1 LSGPNISCPT
11 KLRPRE
17 GEVETN
23 MAIVDRREIERL
35 ARAVLE
41 HQLAVIRESLVR
53 RGQSEEDADVIVRTC
68 LEEFREGTPDLLEI
82 FREKSL
88 N

>member
-1 LSGPNISCPT
+1 
-11 KLRPRE
+11 
-17 GEVETN
+17 

-35 ARAVLE
+35 TRAVLE
-41 HQLAVIRESLVR
+41 VQLSIIREALVR
-53 RGQSEEDADVIVRTC
+53 RGKSEEDADVIVKTC
-68 LEEFREGTPDLLEI
+68 IEEFREGTPDLLEL